1 MAQEGNRVE
10 RQLPPRLMTPWIS
23 VVRTAPERLP
33 LSPEWEARALELRQD
48 WSRVT
53 RQVEALARTLQTGG
67 RGVRVI
73 EPRSWS
79 TDREGARQGADVTE
93 VGHDGRASETS

>member
-1 MAQEGNRVE
+1 
-10 RQLPPRLMTPWIS
+10 MTPWIS
-23 VVRTAPERLP
+23 VVRMAPERLP

-67 RGVRVI
+67 RAVRLTG
-73 EPRSWS
+73 PGGWAA
-79 TDREGARQGADVTE
+79 DREGARHAADVTE
-93 VGHDGRASETS
+93 VGDDETSRETSRMMSE